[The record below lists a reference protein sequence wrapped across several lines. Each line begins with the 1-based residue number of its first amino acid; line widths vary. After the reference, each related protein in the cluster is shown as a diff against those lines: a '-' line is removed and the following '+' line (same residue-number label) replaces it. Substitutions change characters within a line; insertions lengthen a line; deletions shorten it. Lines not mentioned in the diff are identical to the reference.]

1 MQIDESWTL
10 FLDRDGVVNHRLI
23 GDYVKTTDEFQLL
36 PGVKEEL
43 NRVRNSFHKIV
54 VVTNQQGIGK
64 GIMSIDD
71 LQKVHVFCSE
81 LLNPTQTIIDR
92 YYFAPQLAAENS
104 SMRKPGI
111 GMGLQAKKDF
121 PEIDFSKSIMVG
133 DSHSDIEFGNQLGMI
148 TVFIGVTKYEHATY
162 HFESLADFLKTEI
175 Q

>member
-10 FLDRDGVVNHRLI
+10 FLDRDGVVNHRLM

-43 NRVRNSFHKIV
+43 NRVRKRFQKIV

-64 GIMSIDD
+64 GIMTVDD
-71 LQKVHVFCSE
+71 LQKVHAFCSE
-81 LLNPTQTIIDR
+81 LLNPNETIIDR
-92 YYFAPQLAAENS
+92 YYFAPQLAAEKS
-104 SMRKPGI
+104 PMRKPET

-121 PEIDFSKSIMVG
+121 PTIDFSKSIMVG

-148 TVFIGVTKYEHATY
+148 TVFIGVTKNEHATY